1 MKHTNNCIL
10 KATNKVRD
18 LVTGNSEALKTLLD
32 KWTYMPVAKGV
43 VDGVT
48 SLGSFI
54 FYLSHKAIA
63 YRGTKRQRISAK
75 AKKDFGLIQAGCNGM
90 LFNQHKFVVDV
101 QLHFGPVYN
110 PITNKYQHIMPYAE
124 FTLLDAY
131 THEPQTK

>member
-1 MKHTNNCIL
+1 MKHTKNCIL

-18 LVTGNSEALKTLLD
+18 LVTGNSEDLKELLD
-32 KWTYMPVAKGV
+32 KWTYMPVAKSV

-48 SLGSFI
+48 SLGSFL
-54 FYLSHKAIA
+54 FYLSPKAIA

-75 AKKDFGLIQAGCNGM
+75 AKKDFDLIQAGCNGM

-101 QLHFGPVYN
+101 QIHFGPVYN

>member
-1 MKHTNNCIL
+1 MKHTKNSIIN
-10 KATNKVRD
+10 ATNKVRD
-18 LVTGNSEALKTLLD
+18 LVTGNAEDLKKLLE

-43 VDGVT
+43 VG
-48 SLGSFI
+48 LGSFI
-54 FYLSHKAIA
+54 FYLSPKAIA

-90 LFNQHKFVVDV
+90 LFNQRKFVVDI
-101 QLHFGPVYN
+101 QIHIDYFFN
-110 PITNKYQHIMPYAE
+110 PITQKHQHTMPYAE

>member
-1 MKHTNNCIL
+1 MTHTKNCIL

-18 LVTGNSEALKTLLD
+18 LVTGNSEDIKTLLE

-90 LFNQHKFVVDV
+90 LFNQRKFVVDV

>member
-1 MKHTNNCIL
+1 MKHTKNCIIN
-10 KATNKVRD
+10 ATNKVLD
-18 LVTGNSEALKTLLD
+18 LVTGDSEDIKKLLE
-32 KWTYMPVAKGV
+32 KWTYMPVAKRV
-43 VDGVT
+43 VDGS

-54 FYLSHKAIA
+54 FYLSPKAIA

-90 LFNQHKFVVDV
+90 LFNQRKFVVDIQIHYV
-101 QLHFGPVYN
+101 SVFN
-110 PITNKYQHIMPYAE
+110 PITKKHQHTMPYAE

>member
-18 LVTGNSEALKTLLD
+18 LVTGNSEDLKTLLE